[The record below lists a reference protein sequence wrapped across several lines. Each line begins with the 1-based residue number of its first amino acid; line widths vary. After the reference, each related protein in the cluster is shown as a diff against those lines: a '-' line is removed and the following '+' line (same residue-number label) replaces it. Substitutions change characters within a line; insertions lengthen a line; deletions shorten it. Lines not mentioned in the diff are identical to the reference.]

1 MMQSSSMDSQ
11 PTQVKQNSF
20 IELCKFIC
28 IVALIFLPIRYFVA
42 KPFIVNGASMD
53 PTFVTGEY
61 LIVDQL
67 TYHFEKP
74 KRGEVVVFK
83 YPYNEDD
90 YYIKRVI
97 GLPGE
102 TVESRD
108 GVITI
113 KNNAHPEGFVLNDSY
128 IKHSTKDS
136 YTKTLGD
143 SDYFVLGDNRQASSD
158 SHIWGELKEKFI
170 VGRPFVRLV
179 PLTKIEFFP
188 GEQELPQ

>member
-1 MMQSSSMDSQ
+1 MDSQ
-11 PTQVKQNSF
+11 PTQVKNNSF

-74 KRGEVVVFK
+74 KRGEVIVFK
-83 YPYNEDD
+83 YPYNEEDF
-90 YYIKRVI
+90 YIKRVI

-108 GVITI
+108 GIIIIYGIIQQYGLANLFISTMMAGVLLFIMGLTGIGSFIRFIPIAIVI
-113 KNNAHPEGFVLNDSY
+113 GFIL
-128 IKHSTKDS
+128 
-136 YTKTLGD
+136 
-143 SDYFVLGDNRQASSD
+143 ASLTGAVSARRTV
-158 SHIWGELKEKFI
+158 SGSESEVGGSI
-170 VGRPFVRLV
+170 V
-179 PLTKIEFFP
+179 
-188 GEQELPQ
+188 

>member
-11 PTQVKQNSF
+11 PTQVKNNSF

-74 KRGEVVVFK
+74 KRGDVIVFK

-113 KNNAHPEGFVLNDSY
+113 KNAAHPKGFILNDTY
-128 IKHSTKDS
+128 IKHTTKDS
-136 YTKTLGD
+136 YSKTLGD

-170 VGRPFVRLV
+170 IGRPFVRLV
-179 PLTKIEFFP
+179 PLTRIKFFP

>member
-1 MMQSSSMDSQ
+1 MDSQ

>member
-1 MMQSSSMDSQ
+1 
-11 PTQVKQNSF
+11 
-20 IELCKFIC
+20 
-28 IVALIFLPIRYFVA
+28 
-42 KPFIVNGASMD
+42 MD

-74 KRGEVVVFK
+74 KRGEVIVFK
-83 YPYNEDD
+83 YPYNEEDF
-90 YYIKRVI
+90 YIKRVI

-108 GVITI
+108 GIITI
-113 KNNAHPEGFVLNDSY
+113 KNTAHPEGFVLNDAY
-128 IKHSTKDS
+128 IKHTTKDS
-136 YTKTLGD
+136 YSKTLGD

-179 PLTKIEFFP
+179 PLTRIEFFP
-188 GEQELPQ
+188 GEQNLPQ